1 MTQEPPQG
9 ASGSDTP
16 PGDVPRDVRADTPGG
31 GPPGA
36 GIARAGQRSSGARQ
50 RRRGLYGPPARL
62 TRTSPL
68 TGRLVWHIGD
78 WGRAS
83 EHIGARWEQVA
94 GPLARE
100 QLGPGDHLIVLAGTP
115 ALMAEVLGSGLPHAD
130 ALRTWRED
138 DHLALEPLDFKW
150 SLETASARQVS
161 SETLERL
168 LAAEL
173 HLLDAALREARQAL
187 GLAASAALEPGDG
200 RFVAPVHPANQAA
213 LADDPELPTLLLPV
227 DPRAFFEPLPGWA
240 AARTLA
246 RLESSDLDRLSGIE
260 AIERYYRLGAGV
272 EGALS
277 RLRTGLFD
285 GEPAKVDAPVLIG
298 ELRQAGK
305 ARTLNALL
313 LYIQNE
319 LANRKALEE
328 RLALLPRTAYP
339 FGRLRSDLQKLGVP
353 RTVLDSRG
361 ALGRAYAEVT
371 REMASAIRTAGQE
384 LVASGLSAEDALDRL
399 GSTNTPQPWAAIG
412 AAHARVVGTRLL
424 PAQTS

>member
-1 MTQEPPQG
+1 MTQDAPED
-9 ASGSDTP
+9 AARIDA
-16 PGDVPRDVRADTPGG
+16 PRD
-31 GPPGA
+31 
-36 GIARAGQRSSGARQ
+36 ARSNAGARQ

-173 HLLDAALREARQAL
+173 HLLDAALREARLAL

-328 RLALLPRTAYP
+328 RLALLPRTRSVGCGAICKSWVCRVP
-339 FGRLRSDLQKLGVP
+339 CSTVGGRWGAPTRRSRARWRAPSEPRVRNWWPQASAP
-353 RTVLDSRG
+353 RTPSTDSARPIPRSHG
-361 ALGRAYAEVT
+361 PRSAPRT
-371 REMASAIRTAGQE
+371 PAS
-384 LVASGLSAEDALDRL
+384 
-399 GSTNTPQPWAAIG
+399 
-412 AAHARVVGTRLL
+412 
-424 PAQTS
+424 

>member
-1 MTQEPPQG
+1 MTQEAPREASRTG
-9 ASGSDTP
+9 AK
-16 PGDVPRDVRADTPGG
+16 
-31 GPPGA
+31 
-36 GIARAGQRSSGARQ
+36 Q
-50 RRRGLYGPPARL
+50 RRRGLYGPPAHL

-83 EHIGARWEQVA
+83 EHIGAQWERVA
-94 GPLARE
+94 GPLARQ
-100 QLGPGDHLIVLAGTP
+100 QLGPEDYLIVLAATP

-130 ALRTWRED
+130 ALRAWRED

-161 SETLERL
+161 TETLARL

-173 HLLDAALREARQAL
+173 GSLEAALAGAREAL
-187 GLAASAALEPGDG
+187 GLEPTAEIEARDG
-200 RFVAPVHPANQAA
+200 RFVAPVHPANNAA
-213 LADDPELPTLLLPV
+213 LLAEPELPTLLLPV
-227 DPRAFFEPLPGWA
+227 EPRAFFEPLPGWA

-246 RLESSDLDRLSGIE
+246 RLESSDLDRVSGIE
-260 AIERYYRLGAGV
+260 SIERFYRLGAGV

-277 RLRTGLFD
+277 RLHTGLF
-285 GEPAKVDAPVLIG
+285 ETELHKVDAPALIG

-313 LYIQNE
+313 VYLQNE
-319 LANRKALEE
+319 LAKRKALEE
-328 RLALLPRTAYP
+328 RLALLPRSAYS

-371 REMASAIRTAGQE
+371 REMASAIRSAGQE
-384 LVASGLSAEDALDRL
+384 LVASGMSAEEALERL
-399 GSTNTPQPWAAIG
+399 SSAATPQPWAAIG
-412 AAHARVVGTRLL
+412 AAQARIVGARLVL
-424 PAQTS
+424 TQSS